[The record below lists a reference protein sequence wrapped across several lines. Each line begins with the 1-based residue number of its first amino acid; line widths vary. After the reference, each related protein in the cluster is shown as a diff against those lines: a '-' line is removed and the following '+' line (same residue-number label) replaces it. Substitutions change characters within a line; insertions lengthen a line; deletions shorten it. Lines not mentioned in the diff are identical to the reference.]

1 MKEKEMEELIINPKS
16 SMLAFAMRKKIT
28 ELLKSYFLARTRIS
42 ARNRK
47 AFVFED
53 FASFDSKFYL
63 A

>member
-1 MKEKEMEELIINPKS
+1 MEELIINPKS
-16 SMLAFAMRKKIT
+16 SMLAFAMRKKVKIT
-28 ELLKSYFLARTRIS
+28 ELFKSYFLARTRIS

-53 FASFDSKFYL
+53 FASFASKFYL

>member
-1 MKEKEMEELIINPKS
+1 MEELIINPKS

-28 ELLKSYFLARTRIS
+28 ELFKSYFLARTRIS

-53 FASFDSKFYL
+53 FASFDSKF
-63 A
+63 